1 MNFQK
6 LAENIR
12 NKNITILGKRYSGK
26 TILSIYFIIK
36 NLEFFNNIYIFYSD
50 FFSFHPYLP
59 YLKKISKNIQIFYK
73 NNFKDLKETLANILE
88 NLNYRDLLFFDK
100 FSLLLKLELEE
111 RIKIYSNIM
120 KFFLITN
127 YIVKKFDGTI
137 LINYTSKENDKII
150 NILKYWSDLLINIDR
165 NKNVLKLN
173 ILNLSEDKET
183 SLEIDLDYLFNII
196 NYDRRIDHSV

>member
-1 MNFQK
+1 
-6 LAENIR
+6 
-12 NKNITILGKRYSGK
+12 
-26 TILSIYFIIK
+26 
-36 NLEFFNNIYIFYSD
+36 
-50 FFSFHPYLP
+50 
-59 YLKKISKNIQIFYK
+59 
-73 NNFKDLKETLANILE
+73 
-88 NLNYRDLLFFDK
+88 
-100 FSLLLKLELEE
+100 
-111 RIKIYSNIM
+111 M
-120 KFFLITN
+120 KFFLITT

>member
-59 YLKKISKNIQIFYK
+59 YLKKNSKNIQIFYK

-120 KFFLITN
+120 KFFLITT
-127 YIVKKFDGTI
+127 YIIKKFDGTI
-137 LINYTSKENDKII
+137 LINYTLKENDKII

-183 SLEIDLDYLFNII
+183 ILEIDLDYLFNII
-196 NYDRRIDHSV
+196 KYDRRIDHSV

>member
-50 FFSFHPYLP
+50 FFSFYPYLP

-120 KFFLITN
+120 KFFLITT

-196 NYDRRIDHSV
+196 KYDRRIDHRV

>member
-6 LAENIR
+6 LTENIR

-36 NLEFFNNIYIFYSD
+36 NLKFFNNIYIFYPD
-50 FFSFHPYLP
+50 FFSFHSYLP

-120 KFFLITN
+120 KFFLITT